1 MPYLPKINENILS
14 SSIIKHEQHKSIG
27 ELNLQQNYKI
37 PFPSNRTLP
46 PTYQRVRVPVQIPL
60 AKHLEV
66 TTAIDWDIWFSLG
79 ASVNS
84 SARFVQLV
92 WWRDV
97 FAFPFHVRYER
108 RYRRTL
114 ITGLILIR
122 SCYFQMDKRIEL
134 ELRGRDPSEVT
145 ELNLDNCR
153 ATAVSGLTEDFRS
166 LETLSMINGLPPL
179 PSLQRL
185 DLSENRISGNLDQL
199 LCCPHIEYLNLAE
212 LRSLDLFG
220 CELATSDD
228 YRKNVFETLPNL
240 KYLDGYD
247 INDEEAESDSEI
259 LQEGGDDE
267 DDDDGVGD
275 GLDDTDNDDEGN
287 DDEEDSDVGLDY
299 LQSSTVMQDED
310 ETEDFAPGDDE
321 ETDEAG
327 SPRGVKR
334 KHERNDDD
342 EDGEAAKREA

>member
-1 MPYLPKINENILS
+1 MINKQQREKEIYASKHAKQHNYPYLLI
-14 SSIIKHEQHKSIG
+14 
-27 ELNLQQNYKI
+27 
-37 PFPSNRTLP
+37 R
-46 PTYQRVRVPVQIPL
+46 
-60 AKHLEV
+60 
-66 TTAIDWDIWFSLG
+66 
-79 ASVNS
+79 S

-166 LETLSMINGLPPL
+166 LETLSMINVGLTSLKGLPPL

-199 LCCPHIEYLNLAE
+199 LCCPHIEYLNLAGNKINTLEVLEPLKKLEE

>member
-1 MPYLPKINENILS
+1 
-14 SSIIKHEQHKSIG
+14 
-27 ELNLQQNYKI
+27 
-37 PFPSNRTLP
+37 
-46 PTYQRVRVPVQIPL
+46 
-60 AKHLEV
+60 
-66 TTAIDWDIWFSLG
+66 
-79 ASVNS
+79 
-84 SARFVQLV
+84 
-92 WWRDV
+92 
-97 FAFPFHVRYER
+97 
-108 RYRRTL
+108 
-114 ITGLILIR
+114 
-122 SCYFQMDKRIEL
+122 MDKRIEL
-134 ELRGRDPSEVT
+134 ELRGRDPSDVT

-153 ATAVSGLTEDFRS
+153 ATAVSGLTEDFKS
-166 LETLSMINGLPPL
+166 LETLSMINVGLTSLKGLPPL

-199 LCCPHIEYLNLAE
+199 LCCPHIEYLNLAGNKISTLEILEPLKKLGE

-220 CELATSDD
+220 CELATFDD
-228 YRKNVFETLPNL
+228 YRKNVFEALPNL

-310 ETEDFAPGDDE
+310 ETEDFAPGDEE

-334 KHERNDDD
+334 KHEEDDDDDD
-342 EDGEAAKREA
+342 ENDRDTKREA